1 MRAKGVRMKKTLA
14 PILGITLLVSG
25 AAVFAADE
33 AGEAFTDKESA
44 VTENEQAAPAASM
57 EAEDPIAQ
65 MFKKLDANQDGMIDK
80 TEAKSD
86 ANLSKSFKK
95 IAKNGKL
102 DKNGYQ
108 QWEQSRNTNKAP
120 KG

>member
-1 MRAKGVRMKKTLA
+1 MKKTLA

-25 AAVFAADE
+25 ASIYAAEE
-33 AGEAFTDKESA
+33 AGEAFTDQEPNVSTSES
-44 VTENEQAAPAASM
+44 VSAPAKAGGGNDAIS
-57 EAEDPIAQ
+57 Q
-65 MFKKLDANQDGMIDK
+65 MFKSLDINHDGTIDK
-80 TEAKSD
+80 TEAKKD

-102 DKNGYQ
+102 DMNGYQ
-108 QWEQSRNTNKAP
+108 QWEQSRNAKQTP